1 MRRTLGVRLPA
12 SLPPNLCT
20 GRYPGSQVLMYR
32 LPRLF
37 RPVAFD
43 TPTLAY
49 RCGGSTG
56 MMFLTRTCFPFN
68 SCQAYKLQISPGNC
82 TLHIVRCFEGSK
94 AGHYNQPRTWTAEKT
109 AANHRFPFFHKVLA
123 LRKGPIVHR
132 RPPALLTLSC
142 YLATRLLR
150 ATSSC

>member
-1 MRRTLGVRLPA
+1 MHTVSASPRHFRRRMRRPVSGLTSLD
-12 SLPPNLCT
+12 LPP
-20 GRYPGSQVLMYR
+20 SQA
-32 LPRLF
+32 F
-37 RPVAFD
+37 RPVAID

-109 AANHRFPFFHKVLA
+109 AANHRFPFSHKVLA